1 MAGMLRVSRSRG
13 ALSGVLLV
21 LLGVWGGL
29 IPLVGPYVHYAYT
42 PDHAW
47 TFTSGRI
54 WLEILPAAG
63 TLLGGLILLG
73 SKLRPAA
80 LFGACLAAAS
90 GAWFAAG
97 SALAPLW
104 TTATPAQGYP
114 VGGHVA
120 QVMEQIGF
128 FTGLGVVIVCIA
140 SLALGR
146 LSVVSVRDAAVGR
159 PVTATTPAAEAD
171 AAAADAAAADADARA
186 AAARETAAMPATP
199 ATPAKTTTSRWPTG
213 ATARM
218 RRVATSDPA
227 GTATD
232 SAATDSAA
240 TDSAATDS
248 AGEPIGTARP

>member
-21 LLGVWGGL
+21 LLGIWGGL

-47 TFTSGRI
+47 TVTSGRI

-73 SKLRPAA
+73 SKLRPMA
-80 LFGACLAAAS
+80 LFGACLAVAS
-90 GAWFAAG
+90 GAWFAVG

-128 FTGLGVVIVCIA
+128 FTGLGVVIVCVA

-146 LSVVSVRDAAVGR
+146 LSVVTVRDAAASRALAG
-159 PVTATTPAAEAD
+159 TTPEAEAE
-171 AAAADAAAADADARA
+171 AAAADAAANDT
-186 AAARETAAMPATP
+186 AARDTAAMPAT
-199 ATPAKTTTSRWPTG
+199 TSRWGTG
-213 ATARM
+213 TTARM
-218 RRVATSDPA
+218 RRVATSEPG
-227 GTATD
+227 GTTD
-232 SAATDSAA
+232 ST
-240 TDSAATDS
+240 
-248 AGEPIGTARP
+248 GEPIGTSSARR

>member
-1 MAGMLRVSRSRG
+1 MAGKLRVSRSRG

-21 LLGVWGGL
+21 LLGIWGGL

-42 PDHAW
+42 PDRAW

-90 GAWFAAG
+90 GVWFAAG

-128 FTGLGVVIVCIA
+128 FTGLGVVIA
-140 SLALGR
+140 FLAGLAMGR
-146 LSVVSVRDAAVGR
+146 FTVVAARDIVVAE
-159 PVTATTPAAEAD
+159 PAADQLTTTED
-171 AAAADAAAADADARA
+171 HVAAASETRSARRLNLPRPLVRSGSGPASGPDAG
-186 AAARETAAMPATP
+186 
-199 ATPAKTTTSRWPTG
+199 SSSG
-213 ATARM
+213 
-218 RRVATSDPA
+218 
-227 GTATD
+227 
-232 SAATDSAA
+232 
-240 TDSAATDS
+240 
-248 AGEPIGTARP
+248 